1 MRDGDTYDE
10 QNHPRRRA
18 SDHRS
23 QWHQPVSTLA
33 SLVLVSLS
41 LAAAVAAYFGSTA
54 QTTER
59 ISLVE
64 QKVDGHAFAIQEI
77 RSSRAAEAQIVSGAI
92 VDLKVLSERIENLT
106 RLLEREERRRR

>member
-1 MRDGDTYDE
+1 MNDETYDE
-10 QNHPRRRA
+10 RNHPRRRA
-18 SDHRS
+18 SDRRS
-23 QWHQPVSTLA
+23 TWHQPMSTLA
-33 SLVLVSLS
+33 SLILVSIS
-41 LAAAVAAYFGSTA
+41 IVGAVAAYFGSKA

-64 QKVDGHAFAIQEI
+64 QKVEGHTHAIQEI
-77 RSSRAAEAQIVSGAI
+77 RSARAAEAQIVSGAI